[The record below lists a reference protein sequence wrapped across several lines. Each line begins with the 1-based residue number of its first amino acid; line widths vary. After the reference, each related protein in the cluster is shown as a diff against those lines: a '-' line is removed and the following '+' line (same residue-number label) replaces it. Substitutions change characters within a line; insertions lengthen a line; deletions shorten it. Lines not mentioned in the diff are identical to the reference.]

1 MVKRCTINQYADDTT
16 IYASSKDSREVGS
29 ALEEDLERISN
40 WISANGLVMNIAK
53 TQLMVLS
60 RRGRQAKEKVN
71 VRVDEVDLPQ
81 QEHVKLLGVVVDYEL
96 KWKQQ
101 IDCVRR
107 KSLACL
113 ANIRRAGRY
122 LPSHI
127 RKLLYTSMVLPHL
140 DYCSVVWN
148 DCNAGLCNRVERVQ
162 NYAMRIILGKPPLTN
177 SESLR
182 TTLGWSTL
190 KTRRRNAMLAQ
201 VQRCINGRAPAYL
214 KTKFS
219 FNSDNGY
226 NCTRGASKLHV
237 KQPQS
242 SYYHSSFEFQGALV
256 YNRLPQAVRTLTEP
270 RAFRRQITQ
279 LNLK

>member
-1 MVKRCTINQYADDTT
+1 MVVNGVTSEWKDVTRGVPQGTILGPLLFTLFVNDMPAVVKRCTIHQYADDAT
-16 IYASSKDSREVGS
+16 IYASSKDSRKVGS
-29 ALEEDLERISN
+29 ALEEDLERIAN

-81 QEHVKLLGVVVDYEL
+81 QEHMKLLGVVVDNEL

-101 IDCVRR
+101 IDCVGR
-107 KSLACL
+107 KNLACL

-148 DCNAGLCNRVERVQ
+148 DCNAGLCNR
-162 NYAMRIILGKPPLTN
+162 A
-177 SESLR
+177 R
-182 TTLGWSTL
+182 TMPCASF
-190 KTRRRNAMLAQ
+190 LA
-201 VQRCINGRAPAYL
+201 
-214 KTKFS
+214 
-219 FNSDNGY
+219 
-226 NCTRGASKLHV
+226 
-237 KQPQS
+237 
-242 SYYHSSFEFQGALV
+242 
-256 YNRLPQAVRTLTEP
+256 
-270 RAFRRQITQ
+270 
-279 LNLK
+279 NLL